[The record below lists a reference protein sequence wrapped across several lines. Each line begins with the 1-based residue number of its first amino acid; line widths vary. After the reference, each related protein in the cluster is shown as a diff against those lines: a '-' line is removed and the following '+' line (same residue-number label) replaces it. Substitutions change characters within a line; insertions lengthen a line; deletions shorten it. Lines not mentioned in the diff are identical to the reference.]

1 MSSIILVVLA
11 YLIGSIPTAVWIGKL
26 FFGIDVRKHGS
37 GNAGAT
43 NVIRVLGTP
52 AGLSVLIIDMLK
64 GLLAVSLVGF
74 FPGLLGEGVNPDL
87 FRVVLA
93 LTAVLGHVFPVF
105 AGFRGG
111 KGVATF
117 MGTAFAIFPLTFL
130 CAIGI
135 FLLIFL
141 LTRLVSLGS
150 IVSAFTMPMFAVLAF
165 QEPWPSVVFA
175 GIVAITIPLTHHRNI
190 RRLLKGEEKRLEFR
204 RKGSI
209 ESKA

>member
-1 MSSIILVVLA
+1 MSSILLIVLA
-11 YLIGSIPTAVWIGKL
+11 YFIGSIPTAVWTGRV
-26 FFGIDVRKHGS
+26 FFGVDVRQHGS

-43 NVIRVLGTP
+43 NVIRVLGTWVGM
-52 AGLSVLIIDMLK
+52 AVLLIDMLK

-74 FPGLLGEGVNPDL
+74 FPALLGPGTNPDL
-87 FRVVLA
+87 FRVILA
-93 LTAVLGHVFPVF
+93 FTAVLGHVFPVF

-141 LTRLVSLGS
+141 LTRWVSLGS
-150 IVSAFTMPMFAVLAF
+150 IVSAFTMPMFAILAF

-175 GIVAITIPLTHHRNI
+175 FVVAIAIPATHHKNI
-190 RRLLKGEEKRLEFR
+190 RRLLRGEEKRLEFR
-204 RKGSI
+204 KKGIARS
-209 ESKA
+209 